1 MLLQRFFAVQRQFV
15 LHHQPRE
22 RQPGFTAVT
31 LQVGGVFIRVRNR
44 NRRIGDLAEVR
55 FVDDKAAADRVIR
68 LAVDHLVT
76 GQGGNAHAVLMQ
88 RQVVGMEI
96 HALIDREV
104 HFVLTVGQHQAAMGV
119 NVLNK
124 ARNGVDVDGVR
135 QVAGESHD
143 NRDVGMVAFT
153 GQGEGAIDV
162 DDDFADVGQQAACDQ
177 IVSEL
182 FARFHRSNGM
192 GAGRA
197 NADFKDIEY
206 ADHMYSRAVGKRAA
220 VKRRG
225 GRY

>member
-1 MLLQRFFAVQRQFV
+1 
-15 LHHQPRE
+15 
-22 RQPGFTAVT
+22 
-31 LQVGGVFIRVRNR
+31 
-44 NRRIGDLAEVR
+44 
-55 FVDDKAAADRVIR
+55 
-68 LAVDHLVT
+68 
-76 GQGGNAHAVLMQ
+76 
-88 RQVVGMEI
+88 MEI
-96 HALIDREV
+96 HALIHREV
-104 HFVLTVGQHQAAMGV
+104 HFVLTVGQHQAAMGI

-143 NRDVGMVAFT
+143 NRDIGMVAFT
-153 GQGEGAIDV
+153 GQGEGAVDV
-162 DDDFADVGQQAACDQ
+162 DDDFAHLGQQAARDQ
-177 IVSEL
+177 VVSEL

-225 GRY
+225 ALNELAEQRVEDRGDGNQAHNHHEDVADMAAVFTHRRDFLNRVHRHQEQDHRDNRAAKGLDHTEDARVQGCHNPW